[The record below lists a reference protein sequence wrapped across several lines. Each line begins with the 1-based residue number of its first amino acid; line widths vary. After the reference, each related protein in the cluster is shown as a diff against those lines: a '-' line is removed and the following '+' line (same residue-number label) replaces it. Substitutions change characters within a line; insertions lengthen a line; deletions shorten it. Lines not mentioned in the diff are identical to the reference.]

1 MYSDKENCNGC
12 VDIRRCCEKQ
22 VYKII
27 RRHIKEDLNEEFRN
41 NRISVEGKE
50 LYKLRKEKVDRSFAD
65 SKQNHR
71 YRYAMYK
78 GIKKNQNYTW
88 LICVAQ
94 NMKNIVTKVTKN
106 PKNNNN
112 GGGNPSVFLLKLIFL
127 HFYKNICKNI
137 TNLRFYSGVCQ

>member
-22 VYKII
+22 GYRII

-78 GIKKNQNYTW
+78 EIKKNQNYTW

-112 GGGNPSVFLLKLIFL
+112 GGGNPSVF
-127 HFYKNICKNI
+127 
-137 TNLRFYSGVCQ
+137 YSN